1 MSDGIMSPVLRDI
14 MVMITLIVSIMA
26 FIFAAY
32 AWSMLQSNKQHFTK
46 FYGFMD
52 EYEKLKENMRD
63 VEKRLHKEEIKLKA
77 TIAANRLGRAG
88 LIPKDNASEEEI
100 EAAIKQAEE
109 EAAQKEAAEAA
120 GAAAGGEAPAAA
132 ASAGQAAAAP
142 AGQAAPG
149 AQPNVPPW
157 QEFIDKYNE
166 LAANMDVP
174 RVMEVCEN
182 FVKQNHLATL
192 VFAERDKLTDQMK
205 FAIVEKMPQSV
216 YWAKMV
222 EGEVGRYV
230 VVPNPMTKYDNDLHE
245 NGGMK
250 ETFASNYAKG
260 GHYGKYRVKL
270 PALFRAKLGNW
281 RIDKPGLLELG

>member
-1 MSDGIMSPVLRDI
+1 MSDGIMSPVIRDI

-46 FYGFMD
+46 FYGFME
-52 EYEKLKENMRD
+52 EYEKLKENMKE

-100 EAAIKQAEE
+100 EAAIRQAEE
-109 EAAQKEAAEAA
+109 EEAQKAEAEKA
-120 GAAAGGEAPAAA
+120 AAAG
-132 ASAGQAAAAP
+132 AP
-142 AGQAAPG
+142 AGQAAGQAAG
-149 AQPNVPPW
+149 ASAGAPASQGQQGPAW
-157 QEFIDKYNE
+157 QGFIDSYNE

-174 RVMEVCEN
+174 RVMEACEN
-182 FVKQNHLATL
+182 FVKQNRLAML
-192 VFAERDKLTDQMK
+192 IFAERDKLTDQMK
-205 FAIVEKMPQSV
+205 FAIVEKVAQSV

-230 VVPNPMTKYDNDLHE
+230 VVPNPMAKYENDLHE

-260 GHYGKYRVKL
+260 GHYHQYHVKL

-281 RIDKPGLLELG
+281 RIDKPGLLELS

>member
-14 MVMITLIVSIMA
+14 MVMITLIVSLMA

-52 EYEKLKENMRD
+52 EYEKLKENMKD

-109 EAAQKEAAEAA
+109 EAEAAQKAAAEG
-120 GAAAGGEAPAAA
+120 GAAAGGEAADPAAGTA
-132 ASAGQAAAAP
+132 PAEGGQAAAGARQGP
-142 AGQAAPG
+142 A
-149 AQPNVPPW
+149 W
-157 QEFIDKYNE
+157 QEFIDKYNA

-174 RVMEVCEN
+174 RVMEVCEG
-182 FVKQNHLATL
+182 FVKQNRLATL

-205 FAIVEKMPQSV
+205 FAIVEKVPQSV
-216 YWAKMV
+216 YWAKMI

-230 VVPNPMTKYDNDLHE
+230 VVPNPMVKYDNDLHE

-260 GHYGKYRVKL
+260 GHYNRYQVKL